1 MPECRICLETD
12 EIGNLISPCN
22 CRGSSQWVHTVCLN
36 EWRNSNI
43 NRRSNRQCEIC
54 LFNYIISSS
63 QEKETFII
71 NIYEYNPFFE
81 IFLSLF
87 ITFVFGNF
95 IMFIDSLYKYQT
107 IYFFRLNKL
116 NNTYYFEND
125 KWFIWTFYQGL
136 ASFILNVLFFSLI
149 NIISYFKVIRT
160 KIYFNK
166 IRMINV
172 CCFFYSVNFVFFIF
186 LSKITQSYGILG
198 FWSPLFVTFH
208 YSVINR
214 FIKKHNKILRKIN
227 DELPMEVIS
236 SFQLNPIIDTV
247 PLTIIDYIQTEV
259 IDDEDDEDDAENVD

>member
-12 EIGNLISPCN
+12 EIGSLISPCN

-36 EWRNSNI
+36 EWRNANI

-107 IYFFRLNKL
+107 IHFFKLNKL
-116 NNTYYFEND
+116 NNTYYFEKD

-186 LSKITQSYGILG
+186 LSK
-198 FWSPLFVTFH
+198 
-208 YSVINR
+208 NR
-214 FIKKHNKILRKIN
+214 EI
-227 DELPMEVIS
+227 
-236 SFQLNPIIDTV
+236 
-247 PLTIIDYIQTEV
+247 
-259 IDDEDDEDDAENVD
+259 